1 MAKSTQALI
10 PAEHI
15 AGRILIIRGQRVIID
30 ADLAELYGVPTKVLN
45 QAVKRNAERFPDD
58 FMFALSKTE
67 KDEVVTNRDHLARLK
82 FSATLPFAFTEHG
95 AIQAANV
102 LNSQRAVEIGV
113 YVVRAFVRLRELLAT
128 DKELAAKLNELERR
142 VARKLTSH
150 DQAITG
156 LIDTI
161 RQLMNPPE
169 PKKRPIG
176 FIYPNEKP
184 KR

>member
-1 MAKSTQALI
+1 M
-10 PAEHI
+10 
-15 AGRILIIRGQRVIID
+15 
-30 ADLAELYGVPTKVLN
+30 
-45 QAVKRNAERFPDD
+45 
-58 FMFALSKTE
+58 
-67 KDEVVTNRDHLARLK
+67 VTNRDHLARLK

-128 DKELAAKLNELERR
+128 DKKLAAKLIELERR

>member
-161 RQLMNPPE
+161 RQLMNPAE

>member
-1 MAKSTQALI
+1 M
-10 PAEHI
+10 
-15 AGRILIIRGQRVIID
+15 
-30 ADLAELYGVPTKVLN
+30 
-45 QAVKRNAERFPDD
+45 
-58 FMFALSKTE
+58 
-67 KDEVVTNRDHLARLK
+67 VTNRDHLARLK

-102 LNSQRAVEIGV
+102 LNSQRAVEIIGV
-113 YVVRAFVRLRELLAT
+113 YVVGAFDRLHELLAT

-161 RQLMNPPE
+161 RQLMNPAE
-169 PKKRPIG
+169 PK
-176 FIYPNEKP
+176 
-184 KR
+184 